1 MVNADDLK
9 SSGPR
14 PCRFESCSGHHR
26 RSSLPECSVTY
37 ARLNPVGRARGPGCH
52 RSPAA
57 PRAHRD
63 RAASF
68 AGSSAPGD
76 RFRSGRSLWGLGRSG
91 EFAGTDPHRPRGSAL
106 AASPRF
112 GRCGLRRATVGSIA
126 SLRCRRARPRSLKVP
141 GGFIGRSSILGVDQA
156 IQVRTESL
164 LRRRMRRARC
174 RSRSPASKSPAMG
187 KRFFGD
193 WLSKAIPK
201 RASSSRPVG
210 APKSEGWV
218 VCLDHPM

>member
-1 MVNADDLK
+1 MEDHEALMEVVADLATK
-9 SSGPR
+9 VQALEGVLEVATS
-14 PCRFESCSGHHR
+14 
-26 RSSLPECSVTY
+26 
-37 ARLNPVGRARGPGCH
+37 RAR
-52 RSPAA
+52 
-57 PRAHRD
+57 
-63 RAASF
+63 
-68 AGSSAPGD
+68 
-76 RFRSGRSLWGLGRSG
+76 
-91 EFAGTDPHRPRGSAL
+91 AL
-106 AASPRF
+106 
-112 GRCGLRRATVGSIA
+112 
-126 SLRCRRARPRSLKVP
+126 RRARPRSLKVP